1 MSAPVLNMF
10 NNPILHS
17 MANIIRDYDDIR
29 EDRRQRQRRRL
40 SFRPDLEDDADSEDN
55 APHTEIMRLVKAMRW
70 KDLREALGAKAMI
83 AGAAMVQIG
92 HDPKTAKQKQKQKE
106 FAMSTERHE
115 ARAKVAKC
123 IRKRLCSLLYDF
135 ARTFA
140 GMDGLDCPMED
151 EYDHDK
157 DYHTFVRIMGAD
169 AAKFAL
175 DDWEN
180 AWRWPP
186 NLFKGFFIR
195 YSDKFPPRL
204 DQDLHRRLGIP
215 NDMPTWTWV
224 NSLCLDI
231 CSFNECCHDGSERI
245 AFASGIGFERTRT
258 IFEERR
264 KDEAIRTFIAKQRES
279 ANPAPVC
286 NQHGVVLPK
295 HHVDLIYDCIERAL
309 IARYDCWK
317 LAFDFLEN
325 DFARGA
331 AGREGGPCH
340 VSAQDL
346 YFVLGSLGSDRRVPA
361 DIIHAMISVAPQHAL
376 KYRDYS
382 SKRNLLHVATCSRR
396 TPVNGSNSDSDRIGA
411 FLKHR
416 LQIDIIKRL
425 IDLRPVLLNEED
437 VNGLTPLARL
447 ILFDKSGHNP
457 DKKDHARGDFAT
469 LVKIMCEG
477 GTKTCAGKARSKGAK
492 ELPLHLAASC
502 QVHPSVL
509 ADILEAFPEG
519 IDKPCRNG
527 YTAVFYCLS
536 AMDPRPSKNAIQ
548 NLHTLI
554 KAKPELVRTG
564 RVLTGVPGG
573 PPIPPEA
580 GRTPLQFCIEH
591 GMDDGVIAALLD
603 ADKDCA
609 KDKNSQG
616 NLPLHQALLS
626 TGPATRVAHP
636 DVREIGRVRKILR
649 AYPGAIEQPGQF
661 GWLPL
666 HFALASACH
675 AETVRLVLRAH
686 PDAARKL
693 IIDADGGAG
702 GMQLNDPSEAIT
714 ALHLAVERGDAGIVK
729 DIVAAAP
736 AMATHLN
743 AEVGLPLH
751 HAVHCKAPLPVIR
764 ETVAAFP
771 EGTRVANADGR
782 IPLHVA
788 AGGSSGSS
796 AYATLKFLVESYPDS
811 VHVLD
816 HNGKSAADL
825 LGNSEAARLLI
836 QGISEWQA
844 ERAAR
849 RAEQTANRMADVA
862 ARADAHR
869 GAPANPN
876 GANPN
881 GANPNAAPAIQ
892 PSGMDTISLLS
903 RVHQGSAADLQPHE
917 LDRLVDGLKMA
928 LGDAKYEQTRRPLE
942 DDIVEDKQDWMCP
955 IGHCLLRDPVKARDG
970 FTYERRKIARWM
982 RKSRNESGGDG
993 STRGGRREAK
1003 WKSPMTGAYF
1013 KDFIVEPNDEM
1024 RAQIEAE
1031 VKRRVD
1037 ELRRNRRATDDS
1049 DPDSD
1054 NDEDVEHSVVAGVT
1068 VPRKGKTKRGA
1079 SGGAKQTPA
1088 KRTRRLNANAAVGE
1102 TPRRLR

>member
-1 MSAPVLNMF
+1 
-10 NNPILHS
+10 
-17 MANIIRDYDDIR
+17 
-29 EDRRQRQRRRL
+29 
-40 SFRPDLEDDADSEDN
+40 
-55 APHTEIMRLVKAMRW
+55 
-70 KDLREALGAKAMI
+70 
-83 AGAAMVQIG
+83 
-92 HDPKTAKQKQKQKE
+92 
-106 FAMSTERHE
+106 
-115 ARAKVAKC
+115 
-123 IRKRLCSLLYDF
+123 
-135 ARTFA
+135 
-140 GMDGLDCPMED
+140 
-151 EYDHDK
+151 
-157 DYHTFVRIMGAD
+157 
-169 AAKFAL
+169 
-175 DDWEN
+175 
-180 AWRWPP
+180 
-186 NLFKGFFIR
+186 
-195 YSDKFPPRL
+195 
-204 DQDLHRRLGIP
+204 
-215 NDMPTWTWV
+215 
-224 NSLCLDI
+224 
-231 CSFNECCHDGSERI
+231 
-245 AFASGIGFERTRT
+245 
-258 IFEERR
+258 
-264 KDEAIRTFIAKQRES
+264 
-279 ANPAPVC
+279 
-286 NQHGVVLPK
+286 
-295 HHVDLIYDCIERAL
+295 
-309 IARYDCWK
+309 
-317 LAFDFLEN
+317 
-325 DFARGA
+325 
-331 AGREGGPCH
+331 
-340 VSAQDL
+340 
-346 YFVLGSLGSDRRVPA
+346 
-361 DIIHAMISVAPQHAL
+361 
-376 KYRDYS
+376 
-382 SKRNLLHVATCSRR
+382 
-396 TPVNGSNSDSDRIGA
+396 
-411 FLKHR
+411 
-416 LQIDIIKRL
+416 
-425 IDLRPVLLNEED
+425 
-437 VNGLTPLARL
+437 
-447 ILFDKSGHNP
+447 
-457 DKKDHARGDFAT
+457 
-469 LVKIMCEG
+469 MCEG
-477 GTKTCAGKARSKGAK
+477 GTKTCAGKAWSKGAN

-527 YTAVFYCLS
+527 YTAVFHCLS

-616 NLPLHQALLS
+616 NLPLHHALLS
-626 TGPATRVAHP
+626 TGPATRVNHP

-714 ALHLAVERGDAGIVK
+714 ALHLAVERGDPGIVK

-849 RAEQTANRMADVA
+849 RARNKRRTGWRTSRREPTLI
-862 ARADAHR
+862 
-869 GAPANPN
+869 
-876 GANPN
+876 
-881 GANPNAAPAIQ
+881 AAPPPIPTAPIPTPPMPTAPIPTPPIPTARP
-892 PSGMDTISLLS
+892 PSSPAAWTPS
-903 RVHQGSAADLQPHE
+903 RCCRACTKGPPRTCSPTSWTGSWTGA
-917 LDRLVDGLKMA
+917 KMA

-993 STRGGRREAK
+993 SRGGRREAK

-1054 NDEDVEHSVVAGVT
+1054 DDEDVEHAVVAGVT

>member
-1 MSAPVLNMF
+1 MNAPVLNMF

-29 EDRRQRQRRRL
+29 EDRRQRQRRPRI
-40 SFRPDLEDDADSEDN
+40 SFRPNLEDDADSEDK
-55 APHTEIMRLVKAMRW
+55 APPTEIMRLWKARRW
-70 KDLREALGAKAMI
+70 KELREALGAKAMI

-106 FAMSTERHE
+106 TAIGTERRE
-115 ARAKVAKC
+115 AREKVAKC
-123 IRKRLCSLLYDF
+123 IRKRLSSLLYDF
-135 ARTFA
+135 ARAFA
-140 GMDGLDCPMED
+140 EMDGLDCPLED

-157 DYHTFVRIMGAD
+157 NYHTFARIMGSNV
-169 AAKFAL
+169 AKFVFYESAYPMVMPKSWSGTT
-175 DDWEN
+175 DQIKE
-180 AWRWPP
+180 
-186 NLFKGFFIR
+186 FFTR
-195 YSDKFPPRL
+195 NSDKFPRQLHP
-204 DQDLHRRLGIP
+204 DLHRQLGLT
-215 NDMPTWTWV
+215 NKTYTWNLV
-224 NSLCLDI
+224 SLFCEDI
-231 CSFNECCHDGSERI
+231 CSFNESCQDGSDSI
-245 AFASGIGFERTRT
+245 AFASNPIFRQETRRPT
-258 IFEERR
+258 MFWEKRN
-264 KDEAIRTFIAKQRES
+264 DDAIRAFIAKHRGHHLINE
-279 ANPAPVC
+279 
-286 NQHGVVLPK
+286 HGTYIPK
-295 HHVDLIYDCIERAL
+295 HHVDLIYDCIEHAL
-309 IARYDCWK
+309 SARFDCWK
-317 LAFDFLEN
+317 LATDFLEN

-346 YFVLGSLGSDRRVPA
+346 YFILGSGRDVPA

-376 KYRDYS
+376 KYRDYP

-396 TPVNGSNSDSDRIGA
+396 GPVSDSDRVGP

-447 ILFDKSGHNP
+447 ILFDESGHNP
-457 DKKDHARGDFAT
+457 DKKVHARGDFAT

-509 ADILEAFPEG
+509 ADIIEAFPEG

-527 YTAVFYCLS
+527 YTAMFHCLS
-536 AMDPRPSKNAIQ
+536 AMETHVASKHAIQ

-554 KAKPELVRTG
+554 KAKTELVRVG

-580 GRTPLQFCIEH
+580 SMTPLQFCIEH
-591 GMDDGVIAALLD
+591 GMDEGVIAALLD

-609 KDKNSQG
+609 KDKNSLD
-616 NLPLHQALLS
+616 NLPLHQVLRAADS
-626 TGPATRVAHP
+626 S
-636 DVREIGRVRKILR
+636 VREIGRVRKILR

-666 HFALASACH
+666 HFALASNCH

-702 GMQLNDPSEAIT
+702 GLQLNDPSEAIT
-714 ALHLAVERGDAGIVK
+714 ALHLAVERGDAGLVK
-729 DIVAAAP
+729 DVVAAAP
-736 AMATHLN
+736 AMATHIN
-743 AEVGLPLH
+743 AEVCLPLH

-782 IPLHVA
+782 IPLHLA

-849 RAEQTANRMADVA
+849 RAEQTASRMADVA
-862 ARADAHR
+862 ARADADTNNR
-869 GAPANPN
+869 AMT
-876 GANPN
+876 
-881 GANPNAAPAIQ
+881 ANPNAANRDNAVTTIQ
-892 PSGMDTISLLS
+892 PGGMDTVSLLS

-917 LDRLVDGLKMA
+917 LDRLVTGEFIFFIFVWAISMTSCFVHRVKDGA
-928 LGDAKYEQTRRPLE
+928 RR
-942 DDIVEDKQDWMCP
+942 
-955 IGHCLLRDPVKARDG
+955 RDVR
-970 FTYERRKIARWM
+970 
-982 RKSRNESGGDG
+982 
-993 STRGGRREAK
+993 
-1003 WKSPMTGAYF
+1003 
-1013 KDFIVEPNDEM
+1013 
-1024 RAQIEAE
+1024 
-1031 VKRRVD
+1031 
-1037 ELRRNRRATDDS
+1037 
-1049 DPDSD
+1049 
-1054 NDEDVEHSVVAGVT
+1054 
-1068 VPRKGKTKRGA
+1068 
-1079 SGGAKQTPA
+1079 
-1088 KRTRRLNANAAVGE
+1088 ANAPAAGG
-1102 TPRRLR
+1102 

>member
-1 MSAPVLNMF
+1 M
-10 NNPILHS
+10 
-17 MANIIRDYDDIR
+17 
-29 EDRRQRQRRRL
+29 
-40 SFRPDLEDDADSEDN
+40 
-55 APHTEIMRLVKAMRW
+55 
-70 KDLREALGAKAMI
+70 
-83 AGAAMVQIG
+83 
-92 HDPKTAKQKQKQKE
+92 QKQN
-106 FAMSTERHE
+106 T
-115 ARAKVAKC
+115 
-123 IRKRLCSLLYDF
+123 
-135 ARTFA
+135 
-140 GMDGLDCPMED
+140 
-151 EYDHDK
+151 
-157 DYHTFVRIMGAD
+157 
-169 AAKFAL
+169 
-175 DDWEN
+175 
-180 AWRWPP
+180 P
-186 NLFKGFFIR
+186 N
-195 YSDKFPPRL
+195 
-204 DQDLHRRLGIP
+204 
-215 NDMPTWTWV
+215 T
-224 NSLCLDI
+224 
-231 CSFNECCHDGSERI
+231 
-245 AFASGIGFERTRT
+245 TRT
-258 IFEERR
+258 IFEERQR
-264 KDEAIRTFIAKQRES
+264 DEAIRRFIAKHRRGEI
-279 ANPAPVC
+279 ANPAPVR
-286 NQHGVVLPK
+286 NQHDVGLPK
-295 HHVDLIYDCIERAL
+295 HHVDLIYDCIERAT

-317 LAFDFLEN
+317 LAHDFVEN

-340 VSAQDL
+340 VSAKDL

-376 KYRDYS
+376 KYRDFS
-382 SKRNLLHVATCSRR
+382 SKRNLLHVAACSRR
-396 TPVNGSNSDSDRIGA
+396 DPVNGSNRDRIGA
-411 FLKHR
+411 FIKHR

-469 LVKIMCEG
+469 LVKMMCEG
-477 GTKTCAGKARSKGAK
+477 GTKTCAGKARSKDAK

-509 ADILEAFPEG
+509 ADIIEAFPEG

-527 YTAVFYCLS
+527 YNAVFHCLS
-536 AMDPRPSKNAIQ
+536 TMDPRPSKNAIQ

-554 KAKPELVRTG
+554 KAKPELARTG

-591 GMDDGVIAALLD
+591 GMDDGVVAALLD

-616 NLPLHQALLS
+616 NLPLHHALL
-626 TGPATRVAHP
+626 VAH

-666 HFALASACH
+666 HFALASNCH

-693 IIDADGGAG
+693 VIDADGGAG

-849 RAEQTANRMADVA
+849 RARNKRRTGWRTSRREPTLIAAPRQSAQSQRRQSQRRARQSHPARRHGHHLAAVA
-862 ARADAHR
+862 RAPRVRRGLAAPRVGQARGRVKDGARRRQVRADAPAAGGRHR
-869 GAPANPN
+869 G
-876 GANPN
+876 
-881 GANPNAAPAIQ
+881 
-892 PSGMDTISLLS
+892 
-903 RVHQGSAADLQPHE
+903 R
-917 LDRLVDGLKMA
+917 
-928 LGDAKYEQTRRPLE
+928 
-942 DDIVEDKQDWMCP
+942 
-955 IGHCLLRDPVKARDG
+955 
-970 FTYERRKIARWM
+970 
-982 RKSRNESGGDG
+982 
-993 STRGGRREAK
+993 
-1003 WKSPMTGAYF
+1003 
-1013 KDFIVEPNDEM
+1013 
-1024 RAQIEAE
+1024 
-1031 VKRRVD
+1031 
-1037 ELRRNRRATDDS
+1037 
-1049 DPDSD
+1049 
-1054 NDEDVEHSVVAGVT
+1054 
-1068 VPRKGKTKRGA
+1068 
-1079 SGGAKQTPA
+1079 
-1088 KRTRRLNANAAVGE
+1088 
-1102 TPRRLR
+1102 

>member
-1 MSAPVLNMF
+1 MNAPVLNMF

-29 EDRRQRQRRRL
+29 EDRRQRRRPRI
-40 SFRPDLEDDADSEDN
+40 SFRPELEDDADVEAN
-55 APHTEIMRLVKAMRW
+55 APKTEIMRLWKAKRW
-70 KDLREALGAKAMI
+70 KELREALGAKAMI

-92 HDPKTAKQKQKQKE
+92 HDPKTAKQKQKEKE
-106 FAMSTERHE
+106 TAISTERHK
-115 ARAKVAKC
+115 ARAEVAKC
-123 IRKRLCSLLYDF
+123 IRKRLSSMLYDF

-140 GMDGLDCPMED
+140 EMDGLDCPTED

-157 DYHTFVRIMGAD
+157 DHHTLLRYMTPDVV
-169 AAKFAL
+169 KFTL
-175 DDWEN
+175 DDTGP
-180 AWRWPP
+180 WRWPMEHI
-186 NLFKGFFIR
+186 KGFFSR
-195 YSDKFPPRL
+195 NYDKFPPRL
-204 DQDLHRRLGIP
+204 DRDLHRRLGLSNEP
-215 NDMPTWTWV
+215 LPWV
-224 NSLCLDI
+224 SVIKLLCDDI
-231 CSFNECCHDGSERI
+231 CSFNECCQVGADRI
-245 AFASGIGFERTRT
+245 AFATKQNTPNTPRT
-258 IFEERR
+258 IFEERQR
-264 KDEAIRTFIAKQRES
+264 DEAIRRFIAKHRRGEI
-279 ANPAPVC
+279 ANPAPVR
-286 NQHGVVLPK
+286 NQHDVGLPK
-295 HHVDLIYDCIERAL
+295 HHVDLIYDCIERAT

-317 LAFDFLEN
+317 LAHDFVEN

-340 VSAQDL
+340 VSAKDL
-346 YFVLGSLGSDRRVPA
+346 YYVLGSCRDVPA

-376 KYRDYS
+376 KYRDFS
-382 SKRNLLHVATCSRR
+382 SKRNLLHVAACSRR
-396 TPVNGSNSDSDRIGA
+396 DPVKSDSDRIGA
-411 FLKHR
+411 FIKHR

-469 LVKIMCEG
+469 LVKMMCEG
-477 GTKTCAGKARSKGAK
+477 GTKTCAGKARSKDAK

-509 ADILEAFPEG
+509 ADIIEAFPEG

-527 YTAVFYCLS
+527 YNAVFHCLS
-536 AMDPRPSKNAIQ
+536 TMDPRPSKNAIQ

-554 KAKPELVRTG
+554 KAKPELARTG

-591 GMDDGVIAALLD
+591 GLDDGVVAALLD

-616 NLPLHQALLS
+616 NLPLHQAL
-626 TGPATRVAHP
+626 RVVAH

-666 HFALASACH
+666 HFALASNCH

-693 IIDADGGAG
+693 VIDADGGTG

-714 ALHLAVERGDAGIVK
+714 ALHLAVERGDAGLVK

-751 HAVHCKAPLPVIR
+751 HAVHCKAPLPVIK

-782 IPLHVA
+782 IPLHLA

-869 GAPANPN
+869 GAPAAPN
-876 GANPN
+876 A
-881 GANPNAAPAIQ
+881 ANPNAAPANPIQ
-892 PSGMDTISLLS
+892 PGGMDTISLLS

-917 LDRLVDGLKMA
+917 LDRLVDGLRMA

-942 DDIVEDKQDWMCP
+942 DDIVDDKEDWMCP
-955 IGHCLLRDPVKARDG
+955 IGHCLLRDPVKASDG

-993 STRGGRREAK
+993 SQRGGRREAK

-1013 KDFIVEPNDEM
+1013 KDFTVEPNDEM
-1024 RAQIEAE
+1024 RTSIEAE

-1037 ELRRNRRATDDS
+1037 DARRNARATDDS

-1054 NDEDVEHSVVAGVT
+1054 AEEDVAADSVVAGVT

-1088 KRTRRLNANAAVGE
+1088 KRTRRLNVNAAVGE